1 MLQAHTSPSAP
12 PPVSPS
18 AKVVTPDGRTV
29 PWEGF
34 CTGPAVLSREELQD
48 ISHRLLG
55 LGLSEVP
62 AAAREELEPYGALR
76 CEVPAVVIG
85 AATSLKSCFEAD
97 VAHLAQGTS
106 PDDFAAYNEARA
118 VYLAGP
124 GDLVVGRTEPWR
136 QAVAQADVDAVEVP
150 GLEFYYLTHALLTQA
165 TAYETAGPSA
175 GLRRVVSRLR
185 EAPHSVVRLFA
196 LDLEAQV
203 LLVWLRRT
211 AGLDRLRVDAN
222 GPEIGRRWNHKTTL
236 YPTVGEA
243 EGMSGTGPRTDPHEL
258 LAEEFR
264 LTPFHHEFGI
274 ALPRVPGYSISR
286 SGASAAEV
294 AARVAGAARLLR
306 ERYGLPL
313 GCFKPATGL
322 TGSRIRTGVVLDDEE
337 ALGAL
342 ARQAMETEEDYV
354 LEAHTDYLRH
364 AVRGYE
370 FILAPSTHIVAGRLA
385 DGATIQITCGSVWEG
400 SVYIDESSCRNLGVT
415 VEQFRFVRE
424 GMRSLLEAFEGGGR
438 SLGFVKG
445 GVDFAIARI
454 GGRFGERPVVGM
466 QDLNLSS
473 NGAEYVRAFL
483 REAREVRG
491 AGVHAAT
498 KVIRPT
504 GGTDLPRLKAAVAA
518 AGAGEYSRAITSVP
532 SRWGLVAVASRE
544 PQEAAEAV
552 LALEERLHAEGLVRS
567 ALRRAG

>member
-1 MLQAHTSPSAP
+1 MLQAYTSSVRTAADE
-12 PPVSPS
+12 PVP
-18 AKVVTPDGRTV
+18 VVAPDGRTV

-34 CTGPAVLSREELQD
+34 CTGPVVLSPDDLQAV
-48 ISHRLLG
+48 SHRLLG
-55 LGLSEVP
+55 LDLSQVP
-62 AAAREELEPYGALR
+62 AAARAELEPYGALR
-76 CEVPAVVIG
+76 GEQPAVVIG
-85 AATSLKSCFEAD
+85 AATSLKKCFEAD
-97 VAHLAQGTS
+97 LAHVVEGTS
-106 PDDFAAYNEARA
+106 PDDFASYNEARA

-136 QAVAQADVDAVEVP
+136 QAVAASEAEGVEVP

-165 TAYETAGPSA
+165 MTYAESGERT
-175 GLRRVVSRLR
+175 GLHRIVSRLR
-185 EAPHSVVRLFA
+185 EAPHTVVRLFA
-196 LDLEAQV
+196 LDLEAQI

-211 AGLDRLRVDAN
+211 AGPARLRVDAN
-222 GPEIGRRWNHKTTL
+222 GPEIGRLWNHKTTL
-236 YPTVGEA
+236 YPTVEEA
-243 EGMSGTGPRTDPHEL
+243 EGLADGARRADPYEL
-258 LAEEFR
+258 LAAESH
-264 LTPFHHEFGI
+264 LTPFHREFGVV
-274 ALPRVPGYSISR
+274 LPRVPGYSISR
-286 SGASAAEV
+286 AGAGLAEV
-294 AARVAGAARLLR
+294 TARVAGAARLLR

-322 TGSRIRTGVVLDDEE
+322 TGSRIRTAVPLGDEE

-364 AVRGYE
+364 PIDGYD
-370 FILAPSTHIVAGRLA
+370 FILAPSAHVVAGRLA
-385 DGATIQITCGSVWEG
+385 EGATIQITRGSVWEG
-400 SVYIDESSCRNLGVT
+400 SVYIDEHSCRNVGIS
-415 VEQFRFVRE
+415 VEHFRFVRE
-424 GMRSLLEAFEGGGR
+424 GMRELLGAFEGNGR

-498 KVIRPT
+498 KVVRPT
-504 GGTDLPRLKAAVAA
+504 AGTDLRWLKAAVDAA
-518 AGAGEYSRAITSVP
+518 DTGHHTRVITSVP
-532 SRWGLVAVASRE
+532 SRWGLIAVACQE

-552 LALEERLHAEGLVRS
+552 LALEEHLYDEGL
-567 ALRRAG
+567 LRTVLRHRG

>member
-1 MLQAHTSPSAP
+1 MQAHTSPAAP
-12 PPVSPS
+12 PSAGAS
-18 AKVVTPDGRTV
+18 AKAVTPDGRTV

-34 CTGPAVLSREELQD
+34 CTGPAVLSREELAE
-48 ISHRLLG
+48 ISRRLLG

-62 AAAREELEPYGALR
+62 AAAAGELEPYGALR
-76 CEVPAVVIG
+76 GEVPAVVIG

-97 VAHLAQGTS
+97 VAHVVQGTS

-118 VYLAGP
+118 VYLAAP
-124 GDLVVGRTEPWR
+124 GDLVVGRTGPWR
-136 QAVAQADVDAVEVP
+136 QAVAEADVEAVEVP

-165 TAYETAGPSA
+165 TAYATSGPSA

-185 EAPHSVVRLFA
+185 EAPHTVVRLFA
-196 LDLEAQV
+196 LDLEAQL

-236 YPTVGEA
+236 YPTVAEA
-243 EGMSGTGPRTDPHEL
+243 EGMPDGDPGADPGEL
-258 LAEEFR
+258 LAAESR
-264 LTPFHHEFGI
+264 LTPFHREFGI

-286 SGASAAEV
+286 SGASPAEV

-306 ERYGLPL
+306 ERYGLPQ

-322 TGSRIRTGVVLDDEE
+322 TGSRIRTGVPLDDDQ
-337 ALGAL
+337 ALEAL

-364 AVRGYE
+364 AVDGYE
-370 FILAPSTHIVAGRLA
+370 FILAPSTHVVAGRLA
-385 DGATIQITCGSVWEG
+385 DGATLQITRGSVWEG
-400 SVYIDESSCRNLGVT
+400 SVYIDEESCRNLGVT
-415 VEQFRFVRE
+415 AEQFRFVRE
-424 GMRSLLEAFEGGGR
+424 GMRSLLDAFEGNGR
-438 SLGFVKG
+438 GLGFVKG

-454 GGRFGERPVVGM
+454 GGRFGNRPVVGM

-498 KVIRPT
+498 KVVRPT
-504 GGTDLPRLKAAVAA
+504 AGTDLPRLKAAVAE
-518 AGAGEYSRAITSVP
+518 AGAGDHSRAITSVP

-552 LALEERLHAEGLVRS
+552 LALEERLYAQGLVRT
-567 ALRRAG
+567 ALRHRG

>member
-1 MLQAHTSPSAP
+1 LQAHTSPSVPA
-12 PPVSPS
+12 PVSAS
-18 AKVVTPDGRTV
+18 ASVVAPDGRTL

-34 CTGPAVLSREELQD
+34 CTGPVVLSQDELQAV
-48 ISHRLLG
+48 SHRLLG
-55 LGLSEVP
+55 LDLSQVA
-62 AAAREELEPYGALR
+62 AAARVELEPYGALR
-76 CEVPAVVIG
+76 GELPAVVIG
-85 AATSLKSCFEAD
+85 AATSLKKCYEAD
-97 VAHLAQGTS
+97 LAHVVAGTS

-136 QAVAQADVDAVEVP
+136 QSVAASEAEAVEVP

-165 TAYETAGPSA
+165 TRYVESGMLT
-175 GLRRVVSRLR
+175 GLNRIVSRLR
-185 EAPHSVVRLFA
+185 EAPHAVVRLFA
-196 LDLEAQV
+196 LDLEAQI

-211 AGLDRLRVDAN
+211 AGPSRLRVDAN
-222 GPEIGRRWNHKTTL
+222 GPEIGRLWNHKTTL

-243 EGMSGTGPRTDPHEL
+243 EGLADGGRRADPYEL
-258 LAEEFR
+258 LASESH
-264 LTPFHHEFGI
+264 LTPFHREFGVV
-274 ALPRVPGYSISR
+274 LPRVPGYSISR
-286 SGASAAEV
+286 AGADTAEV
-294 AARVAGAARLLR
+294 TARVSGAARLLR
-306 ERYGLPL
+306 ERYGLSL

-322 TGSRIRTGVVLDDEE
+322 TGSRIRMAVRLDDDE

-364 AVRGYE
+364 SIDGYD
-370 FILAPSTHIVAGRLA
+370 FILAPSAHVVAGRLA
-385 DGATIQITCGSVWEG
+385 DGATIQITRGSVWEG
-400 SVYIDESSCRNLGVT
+400 SVYIDEHTCRNLGVT
-415 VEQFRFVRE
+415 VEHFRFVQE
-424 GMRSLLEAFEGGGR
+424 GMRDLLGAFEGNGR
-438 SLGFVKG
+438 SLGFIKG

-491 AGVHAAT
+491 ASIHAAT
-498 KVIRPT
+498 KVVRPT
-504 GGTDLPRLKAAVAA
+504 AGTDLRRLKAAVAA
-518 AGAGEYSRAITSVP
+518 VDTGHYTRVITSVP
-532 SRWGLVAVASRE
+532 SRWGLVAVACQE

-552 LALEERLHAEGLVRS
+552 LALEERLYGDGLVS
-567 ALRRAG
+567 TVLRHRG